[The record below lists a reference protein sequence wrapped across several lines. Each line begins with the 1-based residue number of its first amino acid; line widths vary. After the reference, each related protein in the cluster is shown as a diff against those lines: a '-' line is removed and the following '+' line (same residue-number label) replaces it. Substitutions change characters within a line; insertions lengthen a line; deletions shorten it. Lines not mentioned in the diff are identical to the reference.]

1 TTAGVTYWR
10 AVFTGTGL
18 SVSSDSGCSNEILT
32 ANQLTST
39 ATSLH
44 ETDSGGT
51 DVSPANN
58 GDPISINA
66 GGYATDFASVTPSS
80 ATGSVAFKYYGTLA
94 DCTGDTSG
102 TAAGGGSLS
111 SGSAH
116 SNTVQFSTSGTFYW
130 KAFFTGTGLNNN
142 SHSGCEVL
150 NVRQPTSTSTTLHE
164 TNSAGVDVDPANNG
178 DPISVSVGGYV
189 TDFASVTPASA
200 TGSVAFKYYGT
211 LADCTGDTSGTAA
224 GGGSLSSGSA
234 HSNTVQFSTS
244 GTFSCKAFFAV
255 TSLNNNSHSGCEV
268 LNVTP

>member
-1 TTAGVTYWR
+1 GKSLDLNGVAKSDTIHITTAGVTYWR

-32 ANQLTST
+32 ANQVTST
-39 ATSLH
+39 STTLH
-44 ETDSGGT
+44 ETNSAGT

-58 GDPISINA
+58 GDPISVNL
-66 GGYATDFASVTPSS
+66 GGYVTDFASVTPSS

-142 SHSGCEVL
+142 SHSV
-150 NVRQPTSTSTTLHE
+150 
-164 TNSAGVDVDPANNG
+164 
-178 DPISVSVGGYV
+178 
-189 TDFASVTPASA
+189 
-200 TGSVAFKYYGT
+200 
-211 LADCTGDTSGTAA
+211 
-224 GGGSLSSGSA
+224 
-234 HSNTVQFSTS
+234 
-244 GTFSCKAFFAV
+244 
-255 TSLNNNSHSGCEV
+255 CEV
-268 LNVTP
+268 LNVTANSPGLTTTPSETTGRIGDALTDTGTLSRATAGAG